1 LTDAYFIIT
10 SSYLQALRAA
20 ALGGAD
26 VRLLVP
32 HGSGIQWV
40 ASFSRTMYRSLLEA
54 GVRVFKWNG
63 SMVHA
68 KTAVA
73 DGRWARIGST
83 NLNISS
89 WIGNWELDVVI
100 EDEEKENI
108 KPKERGSS
116 DKGP

>member
-1 LTDAYFIIT
+1 
-10 SSYLQALRAA
+10 
-20 ALGGAD
+20 
-26 VRLLVP
+26 
-32 HGSGIQWV
+32 
-40 ASFSRTMYRSLLEA
+40 
-54 GVRVFKWNG
+54 
-63 SMVHA
+63 MVHA

-108 KPKERGSS
+108 KPKERGSP